1 MRCVFCEILEGSA
14 PAHIVYEDE
23 YSMAFLDINP
33 ISDGHTLLVP
43 RVHVQWLEELPGGEW
58 VELTQALK
66 RLVPAVT
73 KAVGA
78 RDSRIMIN
86 NGPKAGQ
93 IIPHLHIHIIPR
105 TGLAR
110 RGVLGA
116 VSRFKPRSKDYFEEV
131 AQRIRGAVEE
141 LL

>member
-1 MRCVFCEILEGSA
+1 MRCVFCKIVEGSA

-23 YSMAFLDINP
+23 HSVAFLDINP

-43 RVHVQWLEELPGGEW
+43 RVHAQWLEELPEGEW

-105 TGLAR
+105 RGLAR
-110 RGVLGA
+110 RGVAGA

-141 LL
+141 LF